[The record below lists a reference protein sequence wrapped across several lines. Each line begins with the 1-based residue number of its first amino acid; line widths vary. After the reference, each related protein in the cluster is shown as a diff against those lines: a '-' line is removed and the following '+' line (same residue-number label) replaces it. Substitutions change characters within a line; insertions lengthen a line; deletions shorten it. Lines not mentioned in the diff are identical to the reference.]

1 MRAGLERPPAL
12 NSGMAREYFPVL
24 LLLGFVAL
32 NAVLIIGISAL
43 TIRKRPTPVKRAAY
57 ESGIP
62 AIGNARE
69 RFSVAF
75 YMIAMLFIIF
85 DIETVFMI
93 PWATFFGQLSCSSEL
108 VAGVCPAGATSFF
121 GLGEMLIFM
130 AILIVGF
137 VYVWKKGALRWD

>member
-1 MRAGLERPPAL
+1 
-12 NSGMAREYFPVL
+12 MAREYFPVL
-24 LLLGFVAL
+24 LLIGFVVM
-32 NAVLIIGISAL
+32 NAVLIIGLSAI

-62 AIGNARE
+62 AIGDARE

-93 PWATFFGQLSCSSEL
+93 PWAAYFKQLSCSVEL
-108 VAGVCPAGATSFF
+108 MNDICPTASVSFF

-130 AILIVGF
+130 AILVVGF
-137 VYVWKKGALRWD
+137 VYVWKKGALQWD